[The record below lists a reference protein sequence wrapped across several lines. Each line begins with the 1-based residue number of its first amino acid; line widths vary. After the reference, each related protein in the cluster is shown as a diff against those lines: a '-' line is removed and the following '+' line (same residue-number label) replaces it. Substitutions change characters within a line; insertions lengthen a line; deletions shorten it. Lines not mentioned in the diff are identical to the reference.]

1 MDKNIFLNKYKT
13 VSAYS
18 TLSFDCPVSFMNN
31 YINNNLKQFYN
42 LNIKVKITLN
52 QHLISILEN
61 KDILNIFQER
71 VTFI

>member
-31 YINNNLKQFYN
+31 YINNNLK
-42 LNIKVKITLN
+42 VKITLN

-61 KDILNIFQER
+61 EDILNIFQER